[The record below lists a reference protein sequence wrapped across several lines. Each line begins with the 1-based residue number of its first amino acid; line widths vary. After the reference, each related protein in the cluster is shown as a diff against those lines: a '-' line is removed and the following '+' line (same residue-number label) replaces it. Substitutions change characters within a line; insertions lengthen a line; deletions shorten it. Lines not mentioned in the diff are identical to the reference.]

1 MDSEWTVGEGG
12 GSGLS
17 EGHAI
22 GHSSYIINLIPMVV
36 HLPFAIWSAVQARA
50 GQPRAGQGGASSL
63 AALGALK
70 CLKLNN

>member
-36 HLPFAIWSAVQARA
+36 HLPFAIWSGVQAGQGSPGQARA
-50 GQPRAGQGGASSL
+50 GRAHWRLSARSS
-63 AALGALK
+63 A
-70 CLKLNN
+70 

>member
-36 HLPFAIWSAVQARA
+36 HLPFAIWSGVQAGQARA
-50 GQPRAGQGGASSL
+50 EQGKASRGELIGGSRRAQV
-63 AALGALK
+63 LK
-70 CLKLNN
+70 IK